1 MDRPCEIVDDLLPL
15 YLDGVC
21 SAESRRLV
29 GEHLAACPA
38 CRQRR
43 EAMERGIPEGNGP
56 VPGEEAVLKR
66 TARTLRRR
74 AAGSALG
81 VTAIVLYWLVYFWQ
95 DSLSNAGDYRFFSY
109 AFHELWTAGTILV
122 PLLTLLW
129 LGTLLCRTAKRH
141 TWRRS
146 AALLLV
152 LAMLLAG
159 QAGYLHRQSQM
170 VQVTSWTEVES
181 IPDAYHVVI
190 WGGSGA
196 VTLATTPAVTALLE
210 PGAVYGFTYEQSLRT
225 PDRGTLSA
233 VARSD

>member
-1 MDRPCEIVDDLLPL
+1 MDKTCEIVDDLLPL

-29 GEHLAACPA
+29 GEHLAACPT

-43 EAMERGIPEGNGP
+43 EAMEGGLPAGDGP
-56 VPGEEAVLKR
+56 VPGDEAVLKR

-81 VTAIVLYWLVYFWQ
+81 VTAVVLYWLVYLWQ
-95 DSLSNAGDYRFFSY
+95 DSLSNAGDYRFFPY
-109 AFHELWTAGTILV
+109 AFHEIWTIGTILV
-122 PLLTLLW
+122 PVLTLLW
-129 LGTLLCRTAKRH
+129 LGILLLRTAKGH

-152 LAMLLAG
+152 LALLLAG

-170 VQVTSWTEVES
+170 VQVTSWTEVEA
-181 IPDAYHVVI
+181 IPDAYHIVI
-190 WGGSGA
+190 RGGSDA

-233 VARSD
+233 VVRPD

>member
-1 MDRPCEIVDDLLPL
+1 MEKTCEIVDDLLPL

-29 GEHLAACPA
+29 GEHLAVCPA

-43 EAMERGIPEGNGP
+43 EAMEGSLPAENGP

-95 DSLSNAGDYRFFSY
+95 DSLASAGDYRYFPY
-109 AFHELWTAGTILV
+109 AFHELWTIGTILV
-122 PLLTLLW
+122 PVLTLLW
-129 LGTLLCRTAKRH
+129 LGILLLRTAKGH

-152 LAMLLAG
+152 LAMLLAA
-159 QAGYLHRQSQM
+159 QAGYLHRQSQL
-170 VQVTSWTEVES
+170 VQVTSWTEVEA

-225 PDRGTLSA
+225 PDRGTLQA
-233 VARSD
+233 IVRPD